1 MHASGSGRA
10 EAGAAGVTGA
20 APLAPRVTQVQAAL
34 QAEALRPP
42 LDAGLEPS
50 ALQAAEI
57 QEAFRRAAAAR
68 LVQDGR
74 KATGDS

>member
-10 EAGAAGVTGA
+10 EAGAAGATGA
-20 APLAPRVTQVQAAL
+20 EPLAQLTQVQAAL
-34 QAEALRPP
+34 QAAALRPP

-57 QEAFRRAAAAR
+57 QEAFRRAASAR

-74 KATGDS
+74 KASGGS